1 MSIFEA
7 STINVVAWLL
17 ALAFIAAGIGN
28 AAGGA
33 AIQARFRRWGYPV
46 WWNFVT
52 AALELFDAVLI
63 VFPQTRIFGLALGAV
78 VMIAATGTVL
88 WRREYKH
95 VLPCIAFMA
104 LVGVEVALFVP
115 HLINP

>member
-1 MSIFEA
+1 M
-7 STINVVAWLL
+7 
-17 ALAFIAAGIGN
+17 
-28 AAGGA
+28 
-33 AIQARFRRWGYPV
+33 
-46 WWNFVT
+46 
-52 AALELFDAVLI
+52 
-63 VFPQTRIFGLALGAV
+63 ALGAV
-78 VMIAATGTVL
+78 VMIAATGAVL

>member
-1 MSIFEA
+1 MSIFQI

-17 ALAFIAAGIGN
+17 AVAFIGAGIAN

-33 AIQARFRRWGYPV
+33 AIQAQFQRWGYPA

-52 AALELFDAVLI
+52 AALEVFDAALI
-63 VFPQTRIFGLALGAV
+63 VFPETRIFGLALGAV
-78 VMIAATGTVL
+78 VMIAATGTVI

-95 VLPCIAFMA
+95 LLACLVFVA
-104 LVGVEVALFVP
+104 LVGINIALVAE
-115 HLINP
+115 H

>member
-1 MSIFEA
+1 MSIFHI
-7 STINVVAWLL
+7 SIVNVAAWLL
-17 ALAFIAAGIGN
+17 ALAFTGAGIGN

-33 AIQARFRRWGYPV
+33 AIQAQFQRWGYPA

-63 VFPQTRIFGLALGAV
+63 ILPETRLFGLALGAV
-78 VMIAATGTVL
+78 VMIAATATVI

-95 VLPCIAFMA
+95 LRPCSVFIALTGINVVLVT
-104 LVGVEVALFVP
+104 L
-115 HLINP
+115 H